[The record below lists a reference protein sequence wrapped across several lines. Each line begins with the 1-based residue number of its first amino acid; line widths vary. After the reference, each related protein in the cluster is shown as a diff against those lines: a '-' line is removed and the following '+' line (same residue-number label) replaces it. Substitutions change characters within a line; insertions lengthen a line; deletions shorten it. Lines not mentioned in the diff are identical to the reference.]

1 MDEKI
6 LMLKKRETV
15 KSVHREKTS
24 GSILILFGTERS
36 TRIKK
41 KKVGTVHDTKKKLRN
56 SKNYS
61 QCNDEQAIEM

>member
-24 GSILILFGTERS
+24 GRILILFGTERS
-36 TRIKK
+36 TRIKR
-41 KKVGTVHDTKKKLRN
+41 KVGTVHDTKKKLRN